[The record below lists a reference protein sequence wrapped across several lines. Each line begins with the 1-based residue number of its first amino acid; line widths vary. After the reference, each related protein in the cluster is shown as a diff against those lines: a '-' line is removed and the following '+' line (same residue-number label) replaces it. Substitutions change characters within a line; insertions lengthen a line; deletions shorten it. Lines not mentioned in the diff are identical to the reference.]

1 MANIVKAKQLGKFLK
16 LSESTVYKLVK
27 ENVIPGFK
35 IGDSWRFDLDEVSK
49 MIEKAKKDSQQ

>member
-1 MANIVKAKQLGKFLK
+1 MANIVKAKELGQFLK

-35 IGDSWRFDLDEVSK
+35 IGDSWRVDVDEVSK